1 MIGLEQPVT
10 TGASRTPG
18 SFARAA
24 LAGVCIALAAGC
36 TSDAPP
42 PAPRDAEPAA
52 RQAAAEPATLDPV
65 ALPELDGDAGS
76 EAVVEQLHEQFA
88 ALTTTLDDPDAGPL
102 ERGRAYG
109 EMGMLFMATEH
120 LPEAEACLR
129 NARALLPRDRRW
141 PYYLGH
147 LERIRGAPEL
157 AAEHFEQARELRPDD
172 VPTLVW
178 LADMHLAA
186 GDPGAARPLLEYAQ
200 ALQPD
205 SLAVVFG
212 LGRAAI
218 DREDYFRAVQYLE
231 EALTLNP
238 AAPPV
243 LAALAEA
250 YTSLGEVGRAVANRQ
265 RQRLAERTLAHVD
278 ANPTVRPPD
287 PLLEDVEGLLRTAA
301 AYERR
306 GGRALG
312 QGNLSRA
319 ISHFRAGLERQP
331 GSASLRHKLGVA
343 LALAGNQQASR
354 EQLEEVLRRS
364 PEHARAHYS
373 LGVLLEQSGDFN
385 RALARYTSAVRY
397 DPDYLAARL
406 QLAGLLRRGG
416 RPDDARAQYERIMQ
430 LDPVLFE
437 GPFGYAM
444 VLVTEGRWAQAR
456 DRLADAMER
465 FPDTPAFPLALAR
478 VLAAAPDGRVRDGR
492 RALEV
497 MRRLPDEQQLMDL
510 GETLAMALAE
520 VGRYEDAA
528 DLQREAI
535 AAAPPELQERMAAN
549 LELYEAG
556 QPCRTP
562 WREGEVP

>member
-1 MIGLEQPVT
+1 MT
-10 TGASRTPG
+10 TGTSRSLG
-18 SFARAA
+18 FLARAA
-24 LAGVCIALAAGC
+24 LAGACVAVAAGC
-36 TSDAPP
+36 STSDDPPAAPPAESVP
-42 PAPRDAEPAA
+42 PAPAAEAEPAVL
-52 RQAAAEPATLDPV
+52 EPV
-65 ALPELDGDAGS
+65 AFPELDGEAGS
-76 EAVVEQLHEQFA
+76 GTVIEQLREQYA
-88 ALTTTLDDPDAGPL
+88 GLTKTLGDPDAGPL

-109 EMGMLFMATEH
+109 EMGMLFLATEH
-120 LPEAEACLR
+120 ASEAEACLR
-129 NARALLPRDRRW
+129 NARTLLPRDRRW

-147 LERIRGAPEL
+147 LERARGAPER
-157 AAEHFEQARELRPDD
+157 AVEHFEQARELRADD

-178 LADMHLAA
+178 LAEMHLAT

-200 ALQPD
+200 ALEPD
-205 SLAVVFG
+205 SLAVIFG

-218 DREDYFRAVQYLE
+218 AREDYFRAVQYLE
-231 EALTLNP
+231 EALALNP

-243 LAALAEA
+243 LAALADA
-250 YTSLGEVGRAVANRQ
+250 YGSLGEVGRAEANRQ
-265 RQRLAERTLAHVD
+265 RQRLAERTLAHVEAD
-278 ANPTVRPPD
+278 PTIRPPD
-287 PLLEDVEGLLRTAA
+287 PLLEDLEGLVRTAA

-312 QGNLSRA
+312 QGNVSRA
-319 ISHFRAGLERQP
+319 IAHFRAGLERQP

-343 LALAGNQQASR
+343 LALAGNTQASR
-354 EQLEEVLRRS
+354 DQLEELLRRS

-373 LGVLLEQSGDFN
+373 LGIVMEQSGDFA

-397 DPDYLAARL
+397 DPDYVEARL
-406 QLAGLLRRGG
+406 QLAGMLRRAG
-416 RPDDARAQYERIMQ
+416 RPDDARAQYQRVIE
-430 LDPVLFE
+430 LDPAQFE

-444 VLVTEGRWAQAR
+444 VLVTEGRWTQAR
-456 DRLADAMER
+456 DRLAEAMER
-465 FPDTPAFPLALAR
+465 FPNTPAFPLALAR
-478 VLAAAPDGRVRDGR
+478 VLAAAPDRRARDGR

-497 MRRLPDEQQLMDL
+497 MRRLPDEQQVMDL

-520 VGRYEDAA
+520 VGRYEEAA

-535 AAAPPELQERMAAN
+535 AAAPEELQERMAAN

>member
-1 MIGLEQPVT
+1 MSL
-10 TGASRTPG
+10 
-18 SFARAA
+18 ARVA
-24 LAGVCIALAAGC
+24 LAVACVVLGTGC
-36 TSDAPP
+36 TPDAPP
-42 PAPRDAEPAA
+42 TAPPASEPAAPPAEAEPAIL
-52 RQAAAEPATLDPV
+52 EPV
-65 ALPELDGDAGS
+65 AFPALDGDAGP
-76 EAVVEQLHEQFA
+76 ETVVEQLREQYA
-88 ALTTTLDDPDAGPL
+88 ALTQTLDDPDAGPL

-109 EMGMLFMATEH
+109 EMGMLFMATAH
-120 LPEAEACLR
+120 VQEAEACFR

-147 LERIRGAPEL
+147 LERNRGAPER
-157 AAEHFEQARELRPDD
+157 AAAHFEQARELRPDD

-178 LADMHLAA
+178 LAEMRLAT

-205 SLAVVFG
+205 SPAVTFG
-212 LGRAAI
+212 LGRAALA
-218 DREDYFRAVQYLE
+218 REDYFRAVQYLE
-231 EALTLNP
+231 EALALHP
-238 AAPPV
+238 AAPPIH
-243 LAALAEA
+243 AALAEA
-250 YTSLGEVGRAVANRQ
+250 YGSLGETGRAEANRQ

-278 ANPTVRPPD
+278 AEPAVRPPD
-287 PLLEDVEGLLRTAA
+287 PLLEDVEALLRTAE

-306 GGRALG
+306 GTRALG

-319 ISHFRAGLERQP
+319 ISHFRAGLEQQP
-331 GSASLRHKLGVA
+331 GSASLGHKLGVA
-343 LALAGNQQASR
+343 LAAAGNRQGSR
-354 EQLEEVLRRS
+354 EQLEEVVRRS
-364 PEHARAHYS
+364 PEYARAHYS
-373 LGVLLEQSGDFN
+373 LGILMEESGDFA

-397 DPDYLAARL
+397 DPDSVEARL
-406 QLAGLLRRGG
+406 QLGGLLRRGG
-416 RPDDARAQYERIMQ
+416 RPDDARAQYERIIQ
-430 LDPVLFE
+430 LDPSLFE

-456 DRLADAMER
+456 DLLAEAMEQY
-465 FPDTPAFPLALAR
+465 PNTPAFPLALAR
-478 VLAAAPDGRVRDGR
+478 VLAAAPDRRVRDGR

-497 MRRLPDEQQLMDL
+497 LRRLSDEQQRMDL

-520 VGRYEDAA
+520 VGRYEEAA

-535 AAAPPELQERMAAN
+535 AAAPEELQVRMAAN

>member
-1 MIGLEQPVT
+1 MSERAN
-10 TGASRTPG
+10 ASIAIV
-18 SFARAA
+18 ARAVV
-24 LAGVCIALAAGC
+24 AGACVVLAAGC
-36 TSDAPP
+36 GSGDRPAAPP
-42 PAPRDAEPAA
+42 AVEPASAPLESEPAA
-52 RQAAAEPATLDPV
+52 LQPV
-65 ALPELDGDAGS
+65 ALPDLDESTAS
-76 EAVVEQLHEQFA
+76 EAVVEQLREQFG
-88 ALTTTLDDPDAGPL
+88 ALTKTLDDDAAGPL

-109 EMGMLFMATEH
+109 ETGMLLMATGH
-120 LPEAEACLR
+120 APEAEACLR

-147 LERIRGAPEL
+147 LARARGAPER
-157 AAEHFEQARELRPDD
+157 AVEHFEQARELRPDD

-178 LADMHLAA
+178 LAEMHLAA

-200 ALQPD
+200 ALEPD
-205 SLAVVFG
+205 SLAVIFG

-218 DREDYFRAVQYLE
+218 AREDYFRAVQYLE
-231 EALTLNP
+231 EALALNP

-250 YTSLGEVGRAVANRQ
+250 YGSLGEVGRAEANRQ
-265 RQRLAERTLAHVD
+265 RQRVAERTLAHVD
-278 ANPTVRPPD
+278 ADPTIRPPD
-287 PLLEDVEGLLRTAA
+287 PLLEDLEGLVRTAA

-319 ISHFRAGLERQP
+319 ITHFRAGLERQP

-343 LALAGNQQASR
+343 LALAGNTQASR
-354 EQLEEVLRRS
+354 DQLEELLRRS

-373 LGVLLEQSGDFN
+373 LGILLEQSGDFA

-397 DPDYLAARL
+397 DPDYVEARLLLAAM
-406 QLAGLLRRGG
+406 LRRAG
-416 RPDDARAQYERIMQ
+416 RPDDARAQYERIIEI
-430 LDPVLFE
+430 DPTQFE

-444 VLVTEGRWAQAR
+444 VLVTEGRWTQAR
-456 DRLADAMER
+456 DRLAEAMER
-465 FPDTPAFPLALAR
+465 FPNTPAFPLALAR
-478 VLAAAPDGRVRDGR
+478 VLAAAPDRRARDGR

-497 MRRLPDEQQLMDL
+497 MRRLPDEQQRMDL

-520 VGRYEDAA
+520 VGRYEEAA

-549 LELYEAG
+549 LELYEAR